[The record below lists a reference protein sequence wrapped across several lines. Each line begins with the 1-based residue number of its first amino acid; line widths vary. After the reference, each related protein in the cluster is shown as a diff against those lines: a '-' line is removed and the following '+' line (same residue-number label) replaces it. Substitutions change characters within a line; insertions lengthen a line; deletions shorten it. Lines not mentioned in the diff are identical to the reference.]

1 METDQ
6 TITEIKARI
15 DRAVQR
21 VVDAVASLTPAEMVD
36 HRFDGGRS
44 VKDIL
49 AHLAWWDRWMVYILP
64 PDPETVPN
72 PTPPPLFDEI
82 PGTEH
87 WADEMNARVHAYN
100 QPRDLETILTEFNT
114 AREQLL
120 RRIAPFSL
128 NDLYNPDGI
137 SAQIG
142 QPLAPLVLGIYEHY
156 EEHADELEQLL

>member
-6 TITEIKARI
+6 TITEIRARI

-21 VVDAVASLTPAEMVD
+21 VVDAVASLTPVEMVD
-36 HRFDGGRS
+36 DRFDGGRS

-49 AHLAWWDRWMVYILP
+49 AHLAWWDQWMVYILP
-64 PDPETVPN
+64 PDPATVPN
-72 PTPPPLFDEI
+72 PAPPPLFDEI
-82 PGTEH
+82 PAKEH
-87 WADEMNARVHAYN
+87 WADEMNARVHASN
-100 QPRDLETILTEFNT
+100 KTRDLETILAEFNT

-128 NDLYNPDGI
+128 DDLYNPDGI

-156 EEHADELEQLL
+156 EQHADELEQLP

>member
-1 METDQ
+1 MENDQ
-6 TITEIKARI
+6 TITAIRARI

-21 VVDAVASLTPAEMVD
+21 VVDAIAPLTPAEMVEP
-36 HRFDGGRS
+36 RFGDGRS

-49 AHLAWWDRWMVYILP
+49 AHLTWWDQWMVYILP
-64 PDPETVPN
+64 PDPETAPN

-82 PGTEH
+82 PARER

-100 QPRDLETILTEFNT
+100 QPRELETILGEFNT

-120 RRIAPFSL
+120 RRIAPLSL
-128 NDLYNPDGI
+128 DDLYNPDGI

-156 EEHADELEQLL
+156 EEHADELEQLA